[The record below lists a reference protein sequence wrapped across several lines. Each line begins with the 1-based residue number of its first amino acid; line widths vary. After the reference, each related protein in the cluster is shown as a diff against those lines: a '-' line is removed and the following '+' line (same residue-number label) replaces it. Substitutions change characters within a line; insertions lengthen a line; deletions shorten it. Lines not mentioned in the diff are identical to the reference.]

1 VSPFL
6 LGFTLVVTTLIGL
19 GLRRVYHGPTVF
31 DRLVAVALVTV
42 NGVVVLV
49 LLGFLF
55 DRAVFF
61 LDIAL
66 AYALLAFILPIAV
79 SRYFEQRQEGVEVSP
94 RVPVDR
100 GGTPQPTPLE
110 GVPEDEHDRND
121 EHDAHDAQVGDDPSP
136 GPEDAR

>member
-6 LGFTLVVTTLIGL
+6 LGFTLVVTALIAL
-19 GLRRVYHGPTVF
+19 GLRRVWAGPTVF

-55 DRAVFF
+55 ERPVFF

-79 SRYFEQRQEGVEVSP
+79 SRYFEGRRPNAGDP
-94 RVPVDR
+94 APR
-100 GGTPQPTPLE
+100 GGHRDAASDR
-110 GVPEDEHDRND
+110 EDGR
-121 EHDAHDAQVGDDPSP
+121 
-136 GPEDAR
+136 